1 MIAASWNIVADA
13 AWRLATTPSPTPS
26 LEIDPNDVTP
36 GPAGFFIVA
45 LLAAA
50 VILLI
55 FDMQRR
61 VRRVNHKAEIGERL
75 QAELDERD
83 RAARGENGGPAT
95 DTGIDPKP
103 GDKPL

>member
-1 MIAASWNIVADA
+1 MIAASWNIVTDA
-13 AWRLATTPSPTPS
+13 AWRLATTPTPTPT

-36 GPAGFFIVA
+36 GPAGFFVVA

-50 VILLI
+50 VFLLI

-61 VRRVNHKAEIGERL
+61 VRRVNHRAEIRERL

-83 RAARGENGGPAT
+83 AASRGGDREPAT
-95 DTGIDPKP
+95 DTDVDPKP